1 MTDVWRFAPLVPFS
15 ETLSFLTDIQRAE
28 LAESRTSVRH
38 ARSVYPMTHRL
49 NNAANLEA
57 EGVFDANRTSS
68 FKVPAWGEATEF
80 TMPMPPG
87 STVLPVG
94 PGDWRAGGEAY
105 LASPA
110 RLGEV
115 IGIASVGVGTI
126 TLDAPTTRATI
137 WAAPVRIC
145 KALAP
150 LTGSRFFDGLQDR
163 QVTFVTQDNLDL
175 GAHDMPTVDG
185 LMVIDDAPVSA
196 RGTEQAMV
204 HPVQVVDEGPGG
216 VVIVP
221 LRDGVDHRLS
231 ISFTDI
237 GLAALWRRRQFW
249 HALRGRAT
257 EFWLPSFV
265 RDLTLRGDVAAASL
279 TLRLV
284 APAWSPTLLEGRVLT
299 LDDCGT
305 RVHRKVTAVAVDGA
319 DWVCDLSASPGRLIW
334 SGSRVSIARR
344 MRLDTD
350 DVTLTFPMA
359 GMMVSGAA
367 CVGVP

>member
-57 EGVFDANRTSS
+57 EGVFDDNRAGP
-68 FKVPAWGEATEF
+68 FRVPAWGEATQF
-80 TMPMPPG
+80 AMPYPPG
-87 STVLPVG
+87 ATVLPVG
-94 PGDWRAGGEAY
+94 PADWRAGGEVF
-105 LASPA
+105 LASPGGA
-110 RLGEV
+110 VEV
-115 IGIASVGVGTI
+115 IGISAVGSGTI
-126 TLDAPTTRATI
+126 TLDSATTLSVL
-137 WAAPVRIC
+137 WAAPLRQCEAITP
-145 KALAP
+145 LA
-150 LTGSRFFDGLQDR
+150 GSRMFDGLSDR
-163 QVTFVTQDNLDL
+163 RATFVTQDNTDL

-204 HPVQVVDEGPGG
+204 HPVQVIDEGPGG

-231 ISFTDI
+231 ISFTDV

-265 RDLTLRGDVAAASL
+265 RDLALRGDVAAASL

-284 APAWSPTLLEGRVLT
+284 APVWSPDLLTGRVLT
-299 LDDCGT
+299 LADGGA
-305 RVHRKVTAVAVDGA
+305 RVHRKVTAVTVDGA
-319 DWVCDLSASPGRLIW
+319 DWVCDLSAAPGRLIW
-334 SGSRVSIARR
+334 SGARVSIARR

-350 DVTLTFPMA
+350 DITLTFPMP